1 MRCKY
6 PDWEDDVYNW
16 GSLKFIWGVKSYDDL
31 TSADACLYTM
41 NDIDI
46 CYDRDKNEYMLGV
59 ETAYCFKDSADAIK
73 YLERL
78 LEKFT
83 EFMVSHKYPINQPY
97 MLWMSRPI
105 ICDTAKS
112 IPELYANFKFFV
124 EGYKAMCGDERGEIE

>member
-83 EFMVSHKYPINQPY
+83 EFMVSHNYPTNQLY

-112 IPELYANFKFFV
+112 IPELYTNFKFFV
-124 EGYKAMCGDERGEIE
+124 KGYKAMCGDEKGEIE